1 MTSLVKTNIKLT
13 AIITIFMVILS
24 LGSMMFLD
32 YNLSKN
38 IEMTCE
44 EHYES
49 LVHNIEGDFEGL
61 FISTEKIAHNKE
73 IIEVLNTNN
82 SFSEL
87 DNSEILVMNERINV
101 YEGFLQAL
109 SFVDT
114 INIASVKGNY
124 LFSKGTITGDFD
136 VSERPWFKEEFLY
149 DENETQLASIHKD
162 FNTGKDVLSIISFI
176 KSENDGTLLG
186 IVILDVFIDDLLEA
200 MTNSF
205 QIGNVN
211 SYLRLS
217 DGNYYGK
224 DGIVEDFD
232 KKKEGIFSVNNSC
245 YNKDSDGLEL
255 LVEYDIKS
263 ITYSESFKKFKDFQA
278 LFYFAFGFILTI
290 VLISIVKHIFNPI
303 TKCIERFKPLIHND
317 ETFNA
322 MKGMDELAELEEIAD
337 ILSLTFNNKI
347 EDLIY
352 HDDLTKLPNRKQMY
366 KITNELINESKEFA
380 LIFID
385 LNKFKQI
392 NDLLGHLVGDEL
404 LKAFS
409 NIIQIAVGCKGVV
422 TRYSGDEFIIVYTDY
437 TTDEELAKFY
447 YDKVVPMFD
456 EPIQIGNDNIIIE
469 FSAGVSIYPK
479 DGDSLDGL
487 IRNSD
492 FIMYKNKNTKNR
504 EKLLFFNDEVYKN
517 IVRIETIK
525 HELENCV
532 KNDELIL
539 YYQPIVDKENVPR
552 KIEVLLRWQNKKL
565 GFVPPLDFISYAE
578 ETGDIV
584 EIGYWIVEEVC
595 RNYNELNYGLDN
607 NLKVNINV
615 SPIQLMK
622 SDFVEIV
629 KKTMDDFNVDY
640 KVFCFEITESVVLD
654 ENSTVV
660 DNLESLSKLGCQI
673 ALDDF
678 GTGYSSFS
686 YLKKFKLDTLKLDKM
701 FITNASDIDYKII
714 ENIKNIAEHLNMDV
728 VIEGVE
734 EQEQFN
740 RLQHINCDLFQ
751 GYYFSKPLEL
761 EKVKEYLKNSNIID
775 K

>member
-1 MTSLVKTNIKLT
+1 
-13 AIITIFMVILS
+13 
-24 LGSMMFLD
+24 
-32 YNLSKN
+32 
-38 IEMTCE
+38 MTCE

-49 LVHNIEGDFEGL
+49 LTNNIEKDFEGL
-61 FISTEKIAHNKE
+61 FVSTEKIANDKNVIE
-73 IIEVLNTNN
+73 ILNENN
-82 SFSEL
+82 SFSDL
-87 DNSEILVMNERINV
+87 DKSEIVVMNDKINV
-101 YEGFLQAL
+101 FEGFLQAL

-114 INIASVKGNY
+114 INIASVKGDY

-136 VSERPWFKEEFLY
+136 VSERPWFKDDFLY
-149 DENETQLASIHKD
+149 GENETQLATIHKD

-176 KSENDGTLLG
+176 NSESDGSLLG
-186 IVILDVFIDDLLEA
+186 VVILDVFIEDLLEA
-200 MTNSF
+200 MTDSF
-205 QIGNVN
+205 QIGNVK
-211 SYLRLS
+211 SYLRLN
-217 DGNYYGK
+217 DGNYYGV
-224 DGIVEDFD
+224 DGVIDELN
-232 KKKEGIFSVNNSC
+232 KKKEGAFIVNDNC
-245 YNKDSDGLEL
+245 YNESSDGLEL

-263 ITYSESFKKFKDFQA
+263 ITYSESFKKFKDFQG
-278 LFYFAFGFILTI
+278 LFYFVFGTILTI

-303 TKCIERFKPLIHND
+303 TKCIERFKPLINND
-317 ETFNA
+317 ETFNTVSN
-322 MKGMDELAELEEIAD
+322 MDELKELEDIAD
-337 ILSLTFNNKI
+337 LLSLTFNNKI
-347 EDLIY
+347 EHLIY
-352 HDDLTKLPNRKQMY
+352 HDDLTKLPNRKQLY
-366 KITNELINESKEFA
+366 KITNEFINMSKEFA

-409 NIIQIAVGCKGVV
+409 NRIQIAVGNKGVV

-437 TTDEELAKFY
+437 TTDDELKQFY
-447 YDKVVPMFD
+447 YNEVVPMFED
-456 EPIQIGNDNIIIE
+456 PIQIGNDNIIIE

-479 DGDSLDGL
+479 DGESLDGL

-492 FIMYKNKNTKNR
+492 FIMYKNKNNKNR

-517 IVRIETIK
+517 ILRIETIK

-565 GFVPPLDFISYAE
+565 GFVSPLDFISYAE

-595 RNYNELNYGLDN
+595 KNYDELNNGLEN

-629 KKTMDDFNVDY
+629 KNTMDKYNVDY
-640 KVFCFEITESVVLD
+640 TVFCFEITESVVLD

-660 DNLESLSKLGCQI
+660 DNLESLSQLGCQI

-701 FITNASDIDYKII
+701 FITNANDIDYKII

-734 EQEQFN
+734 EKEQFN

-761 EKVKEYLKNSNIID
+761 EKVKEYLKNSNRIN
-775 K
+775 